1 METQGNYRL
10 DRLRVNVPGLFRRS
24 RGRNDGNW
32 AMEPYW
38 SYEDIGVFL
47 FVLVFLAAAVGLSVR
62 VLFLRPSEL
71 VTPSLALQNFVIIF
85 LSVSLYLILKWR
97 HHRPGDC
104 AFGMGWPRMSSTALS
119 DRLPA

>member
-1 METQGNYRL
+1 
-10 DRLRVNVPGLFRRS
+10 
-24 RGRNDGNW
+24 
-32 AMEPYW
+32 MEPYW

-71 VTPSLALQNFVIIF
+71 VTPSPALQNFVIIF

-97 HHRPGDC
+97 HHGGDC
-104 AFGMGWPRMSSTALS
+104 AFGMGGPECLLQHCRIVCRHSVGSLHRVPCPPPPSSSAVYS
-119 DRLPA
+119 GS